1 MTKRE
6 AQYIMNGMFTY
17 LKRIG
22 DVTFDVSLLGTDIE
36 HFPGSFEKQGVNT
49 IKYMPILPMFKNLFL
64 EIIYPHLI
72 ELNKKVDYGWG
83 DFHFVT
89 FYIRPNKKVIE
100 MEHFIEEVEYNDQG
114 VARFKSPRFIR
125 ETMFENDCDEFSIEF
140 NAQYGHF
147 DLDSDSLDSD
157 SDKLLWGDVNQHK
170 SRLEDYVTS
179 YFPLAQ
185 KDSGS
190 SGTIRVR
197 NGIVSISCD
206 YREHIWVPSGINVKY
221 EPNSFD
227 G

>member
-72 ELNKKVDYGWG
+72 ELNKKVDNAWG
-83 DFHFVT
+83 DFHFVQ
-89 FYIRPNKKVIE
+89 FYIQPDKKVIE
-100 MEHFIEEVEYNDQG
+100 MEHFIEQVEYSNQTPK
-114 VARFKSPRFIR
+114 RFTESGIIWQ
-125 ETMFENDCDEFSIEF
+125 TMDENDCNWFSIEF

-147 DLDSDSLDSD
+147 DLNSDSLDSD

-197 NGIVSISCD
+197 NNIVSISCD
-206 YREHIWVPSGINVKY
+206 YRELIWVPSGINVKY

-227 G
+227 D

>member
-1 MTKRE
+1 MKKRE
-6 AQYIMNGMFTY
+6 AQHIMNGMFTY

-49 IKYMPILPMFKNLFL
+49 KNIPILPMFKNLFL
-64 EIIYPHLI
+64 EIIFQHI
-72 ELNKKVDYGWG
+72 MELNKKVDNAWG

-89 FYIRPNKKVIE
+89 FYIRPNEKVVE
-100 MEHFIEEVEYNDQG
+100 MEHFIETVEYSNQTPK
-114 VARFKSPRFIR
+114 RFTGPQIINQ
-125 ETMFENDCDEFSIEF
+125 TMDENDCNWFSIEF
-140 NAQYGHF
+140 SAQYGTF
-147 DLDSDSLDSD
+147 DLDPYTLESD

-170 SRLEDYVTS
+170 SRFEDYVTG
-179 YFPLAQ
+179 YFPFAK

-206 YREHIWVPSGINVKY
+206 YRELIWVPSGINVKY

-227 G
+227 D